1 MTISKHIVLLKI
13 GIVVSFLGIIAFAVS
28 ARYIFPFYPGLI
40 DYGQAPREIPA
51 FIARLLPEPA
61 PYAAFIST
69 GISVLFA
76 FAAQVL
82 LFYYFEK
89 TQSIE
94 IRFLGIFLFSFTF
107 EILRI
112 LFPLKEALQLSGYIT
127 IIAARLLIFGRLY
140 GLFALFAAGLYA
152 CGFKLQREEKLF
164 FPIAIIAL
172 MFAFRVPLDIFHHYT
187 NIFPVIGFL
196 RMFRIMDAV
205 IILLSVYC
213 FISGAYT
220 RGNREYYFI
229 ALGLLVVTLGRYLL
243 FTADTWL
250 PLFPGIALLLLGA
263 WFTGKQLRRMYLWA

>member
-1 MTISKHIVLLKI
+1 MTISKHIVLLKA
-13 GIVVSFLGIIAFAVS
+13 GIVISFLSLAAFAVS
-28 ARYIFPFYPGLI
+28 VRYIFPFYPSLMN
-40 DYGQAPREIPA
+40 YGQAPRDILT
-51 FIARLLPEPA
+51 FIAGLLPAPV

-89 TQSIE
+89 TQLIE

-107 EILRI
+107 EVLRI
-112 LFPLKEALQLSGYIT
+112 LFPLKEALQLSGYVPVIT
-127 IIAARLLIFGRLY
+127 ARLLIFGRLY

-172 MFAFRVPLDIFHHYT
+172 MFAFRLPLDMFHYYT

-196 RMFRIMDAV
+196 RMFRIMDAS

-220 RGNREYYFI
+220 RSNSEYYFI
-229 ALGLLVVTLGRYLL
+229 ALGLLAVTLGRSLL
-243 FTADTWL
+243 FAADTWL
-250 PLFPGIALLLLGA
+250 LLFPGLVLLVFGA